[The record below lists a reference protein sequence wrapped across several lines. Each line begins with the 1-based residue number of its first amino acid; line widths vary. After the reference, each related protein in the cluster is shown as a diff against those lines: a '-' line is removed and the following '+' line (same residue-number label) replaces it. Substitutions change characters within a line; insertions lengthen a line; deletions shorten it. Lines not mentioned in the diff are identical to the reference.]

1 MDNNKKQ
8 KIYIIAAVIVAL
20 LIAIITGMICYKI
33 DISHKVENEPEI
45 VTIPRADNNDIKK
58 AIPSASKSE
67 VKDIQ
72 HRIER
77 VTETTVPKYEFYTVN
92 TEKADSIVKAYAKE
106 DKADK
111 VIKTTDEV
119 KANGS
124 DNKIIENKYYAINM
138 NRKHDIKAGGAYV
151 NDTGYVTL
159 SYRNRQIEYTGFY
172 NPAVKSGG
180 AGISYVI
187 AKW

>member
-8 KIYIIAAVIVAL
+8 NIYIAAAIIIVI
-20 LIAIITGMICYKI
+20 LIAVITGMICYKI
-33 DISHKVENEPEI
+33 GISHKVENAPEI
-45 VTIPRADNNDIKK
+45 VTMPQAGSDNIKK
-58 AIPSASKSE
+58 AMPSASKSE
-67 VKDIQ
+67 VKDIE
-72 HRIER
+72 HRITR
-77 VTETTVPKYEFYTVN
+77 VTETAVPKYEFYTVD
-92 TEKADSIVKAYAKE
+92 TEKADSIAKDYAKE

-119 KANGS
+119 KINGS

-172 NPAVKSGG
+172 NPALKSGG